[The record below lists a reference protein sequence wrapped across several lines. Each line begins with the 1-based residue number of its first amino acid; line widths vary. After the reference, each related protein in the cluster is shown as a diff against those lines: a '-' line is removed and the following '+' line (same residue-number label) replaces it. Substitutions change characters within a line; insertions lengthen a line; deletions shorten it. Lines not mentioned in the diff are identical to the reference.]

1 MGDTR
6 ITGIMSGM
14 DTDSLVQKLVDAN
27 KYPLNKA
34 QQQKTLVEWKRQ
46 AILDINSK
54 LLSFRNEAFNMKL
67 DSAYTAFDVQNS
79 HKDSFTVSATSE
91 AKEGTYNLTIDNLA
105 TKTKLVGNTKVG
117 NTIKSS
123 WDPGKIDWMS
133 LADTDF
139 NITVNGVTKNIKW
152 GSDEGFYSSYEELAK
167 DLQKKIDNEFGAGEV
182 TVNFIDETK
191 EEFQNNG
198 NQHVIE
204 FVASDRQ
211 KGTSISVSAGEVNA
225 LDILGIESGSNNA
238 FSTDAELG
246 RMSLSAG
253 GINFDDNGE
262 AIISVGGKDFTI
274 NEKMTLDEVFQKI
287 NRDQDIDVN
296 IKYDK
301 LEDKIVMERRSTGA
315 GKEIYFDEG
324 DSNFFTALGIAP
336 IDDYDNPPANYIKG
350 ENALIT
356 LKDPEGNIIEDVE
369 MTSNSFTL
377 QGVSITLLDEDL
389 GASKSFSVSRDVD
402 AVYDKIENFVNK
414 YNELMETLNVA
425 YNEEKNKDYAP
436 LTDDEREQ
444 LSEKQQEQWEEKAK
458 SGILRRD
465 STLSSTINSI
475 RRAATDIL
483 DTVGLSSLY
492 EIGISTVSYDRT
504 GKDNGKL
511 EINETKLKEA
521 IREKPDEVA
530 NIFNSTPEPLT
541 GAMVKEEVNLDGTS
555 FFLTVENR
563 REEIRLEGT
572 YDTTTTEGK
581 NALLKELEEK
591 ISEKFGE
598 FTVTVTMSS
607 KNKITFAN
615 SDNYELRVEEGEGDA
630 LDQLGF
636 IDGQEY
642 ANDKKGVAVKL
653 YDAITLRMD
662 DIVDKAGTA
671 YTKEDNSA
679 WGKLLAQHNKEIA
692 KQRDK
697 LAELEEYY
705 YKQFTAMEQAL
716 SKLNEQSSSLSG
728 LFSFGQ

>member
-14 DTDSLVQKLVDAN
+14 DTDSLVKKLIDAS

-67 DSAYTAFDVQNS
+67 DSTYSAFDVQNS
-79 HKDSFTVSATSE
+79 HKDSFTVTATSE
-91 AKEGTYNLTIDNLA
+91 AKEGTYNLTVDKLA
-105 TKTKLVGNTKVG
+105 TKTKLIGSEKVG
-117 NTIKSS
+117 NTIKSTN
-123 WDPGKIDWMS
+123 DMGFIEMIDFS
-133 LADTDF
+133 GTDF
-139 NITVNGVTKNIKW
+139 KMTVDGVTKTIKW
-152 GSDEGFYSSYEELAK
+152 ADGEGFYSSYKDLAD
-167 DLQKKIDNEFGAGEV
+167 DLQKKINNEFGSGEV
-182 TVNFIDETK
+182 IVQYTD
-191 EEFQNNG
+191 NG
-198 NQHVIE
+198 FEHGIE
-204 FVASDRQ
+204 FVTADRQ
-211 KGTSISVSAGEVNA
+211 KGTSISVSSGEADA
-225 LDILGIESGSNNA
+225 LEFLAMENGANNA
-238 FSTDAELG
+238 FSTDTELKN
-246 RMSLSAG
+246 MNLAG
-253 GINFDDNGE
+253 GAFNFDENGE
-262 AIISVGGKDFTI
+262 AIISVGGKEFTI
-274 NEKMTLDEVFQKI
+274 NEKMTLDEVFDKI
-287 NRDQDIDVN
+287 NKDQDIDVN
-296 IKYDK
+296 VKYDK

-324 DSNFFTALGIAP
+324 DSNFFTALGIEA
-336 IDDYDNPPANYIKG
+336 IDDYDNPPANYKRG

-356 LKDPEGNIIEDVE
+356 LKDPEGNLLENVE

-377 QGVSITLLDEDL
+377 QGVGITLLDEDV
-389 GASKSFSVSRDVD
+389 GVSKSFSVSRDVD

-465 STLSSTINSI
+465 STLSSTINSV

-483 DTVGLSSLY
+483 DTVGASSLY

-530 NIFNSTPEPLT
+530 NVFNSTPETLT
-541 GAMVKEEVNLDGTS
+541 GASVEDEVNLDGTS

-563 REEIRLEGT
+563 REEIKLEGS
-572 YDTTTTEGK
+572 YDTTTAEGK
-581 NALLKELEEK
+581 QALIKELEEK
-591 ISEKFGE
+591 IAEKFGE
-598 FTVTVTMSS
+598 YTVTVVMSS
-607 KNKITFAN
+607 KNKITFSN
-615 SDNYELRVEEGEGDA
+615 PDNYELRVEEGDGDA

-636 IDGQEY
+636 INGQEY

-653 YDAITLRMD
+653 YDALTLRMD
-662 DIVDKAGTA
+662 DIVDKAGA
-671 YTKEDNSA
+671 SYTKEDESA
-679 WGKLLAQHNKEIA
+679 WGKLLASHNKEIA
-692 KQRDK
+692 KQQAK
-697 LAELEEYY
+697 LADLEDYY
-705 YKQFTAMEQAL
+705 YKQFSAMEEAL
-716 SKLNEQSSSLSG
+716 SRLNEQSSSLAG
-728 LFSFGQ
+728 LFSSGM

>member
-14 DTDSLVQKLVDAN
+14 DTDTLVKKLVDAN

-492 EIGISTVSYDRT
+492 EIGINTASYDRT

-697 LAELEEYY
+697 LA
-705 YKQFTAMEQAL
+705 
-716 SKLNEQSSSLSG
+716 
-728 LFSFGQ
+728 

>member
-1 MGDTR
+1 MIHFVGAGSGAVDL
-6 ITGIMSGM
+6 ITIRGAELLKEADLIIYAG
-14 DTDSLVQKLVDAN
+14 SLVNPDL
-27 KYPLNKA
+27 LNYAKDSC
-34 QQQKTLVEWKRQ
+34 E
-46 AILDINSK
+46 IY
-54 LLSFRNEAFNMKL
+54 
-67 DSAYTAFDVQNS
+67 DSA
-79 HKDSFTVSATSE
+79 
-91 AKEGTYNLTIDNLA
+91 
-105 TKTKLVGNTKVG
+105 
-117 NTIKSS
+117 
-123 WDPGKIDWMS
+123 
-133 LADTDF
+133 
-139 NITVNGVTKNIKW
+139 
-152 GSDEGFYSSYEELAK
+152 
-167 DLQKKIDNEFGAGEV
+167 
-182 TVNFIDETK
+182 
-191 EEFQNNG
+191 
-198 NQHVIE
+198 
-204 FVASDRQ
+204 
-211 KGTSISVSAGEVNA
+211 
-225 LDILGIESGSNNA
+225 
-238 FSTDAELG
+238 
-246 RMSLSAG
+246 
-253 GINFDDNGE
+253 
-262 AIISVGGKDFTI
+262 
-274 NEKMTLDEVFQKI
+274 KMTLDEVFDKI
-287 NRDQDIDVN
+287 NKDQDIDVN

-324 DSNFFTALGIAP
+324 DSNFFTSLGIEA
-336 IDDYDNPPANYIKG
+336 IDYENPPANYIRG

-356 LKDPEGNIIEDVE
+356 LKDPDGNILENVE

-377 QGVSITLLDEDL
+377 QGVGITLLDEDV
-389 GASKSFSVSRDVD
+389 GVSKSFSVSRDVE
-402 AVYDKIENFVNK
+402 AVYDKVKNFVDK

-425 YNEEKNKDYAP
+425 YNEEKNKDYEP

-483 DTVGLSSLY
+483 DTVGASSLY
-492 EIGISTVSYDRT
+492 EIGISTVAYDST
-504 GKDNGKL
+504 GKNNGKL

-530 NIFNSTPEPLT
+530 KIFNSTPETLT
-541 GAMVKEEVNLDGTS
+541 GASVNQEVNLDGTS

-591 ISEKFGE
+591 VAEKFGE
-598 FTVTVTMSS
+598 FTVTITMSS

-615 SDNYELRVEEGEGDA
+615 SKNYELKVENGDGDA

-662 DIVDKAGTA
+662 DIVEKAGNT

-679 WGKLLAQHNKEIA
+679 WGKLLATHNEEIA
-692 KQRDK
+692 KQKNR

-705 YKQFTAMEQAL
+705 YKQFSAMEEAL
-716 SKLNEQSSSLSG
+716 SRLNEQSSSLSG
-728 LFSFGQ
+728 LFSSGM